1 MGINKN
7 VLSNEFKEFLRGIG
21 YSVNTVNTFHG
32 FINVFSEK
40 QTIAVEKVKEKI
52 VLSYLKIKLFKGDT
66 SENKKGR
73 IVSAFEHFFNDMHER
88 GFNLDFDVV
97 KYTEKKIPVH
107 FTHQEIKL
115 IFDSTLDIKVKVLFA
130 LMYLYGLKPNEV
142 FHLAKD
148 CYNKDKRTIEVTNL
162 KGKPVMILDISV
174 DLGKLID
181 AYILRFDRENW
192 FFEGRNNKIYCDRGV
207 ELTFKKNLK
216 KLKIDKSAT
225 LQTFRHTYAHH
236 QSERGMDKNTLKEIM
251 ALKSSRSVNN
261 YRQST
266 MVKIAG
272 LGFIPNYAELLSIP
286 AER

>member
-21 YSVNTVNTFHG
+21 YSTNTVNTFHG

-52 VLSYLKIKLFKGDT
+52 VISYLNIKLFKGDLT
-66 SENKKGR
+66 ENKKGR
-73 IVSAFEHFFNDMHER
+73 IVSAFEYFFNGMHER

-97 KYTEKKIPVH
+97 KYTDKKIPVH

-115 IFDSTLDIKVKVLFA
+115 IFDSILDIKTKLLFA
-130 LMYLYGLKPNEV
+130 LMYLFGLKPNEV

-148 CYNKDKRTIEVTNL
+148 CYNKKEKTILVTNF
-162 KGKPVMILDISV
+162 KGNPVMILDISV
-174 DLGKLID
+174 DLGNLINTYLKRND
-181 AYILRFDRENW
+181 LENW
-192 FFEGRNNKIYCDRGV
+192 FFEGRNHKIYSDRGV

-216 KLKIDKSAT
+216 KLKINKSAT

-236 QSERGMDKNTLKEIM
+236 QSELGMDKNTLKNILS
-251 ALKSSRSVNN
+251 LKSLRSLNN

-266 MVKIAG
+266 MVKMAG
-272 LGFIPNYAELLSIP
+272 LDFITDYAELLSIP